1 VAQQLANIMTNTM
14 LMLMPMI
21 RMTRMQPMMHT
32 IRTTLMVQT
41 MGHTRARNSSLFR

>member
-21 RMTRMQPMMHT
+21 RMTRMQPMMLT
-32 IRTTLMVQT
+32 IPTTLMAQT
-41 MGHTRARNSSLFR
+41 MGLTKVQNSSRFR